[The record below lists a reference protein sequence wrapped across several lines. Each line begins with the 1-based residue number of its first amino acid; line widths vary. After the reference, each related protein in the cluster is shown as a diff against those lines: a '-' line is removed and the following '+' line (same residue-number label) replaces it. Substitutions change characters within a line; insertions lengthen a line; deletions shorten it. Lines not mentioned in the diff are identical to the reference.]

1 MPKISTDII
10 NHNSLVWDKFALA
23 EADWSKPVSQE
34 VIEQAKLGN
43 WSVHITKQPL
53 TESWLPKCIEG

>member
-53 TESWLPKCIEG
+53 T